1 VERAL
6 ADLVRERAALR
17 CEYCLMPQ
25 EADAW
30 PLEFDHVIAQF
41 HGGATTADNLA
52 LACFYCNNSKGT
64 NLAGIDRAT
73 QWAAFLFHP
82 RRQQW
87 RRHFRYDGPILIGRT
102 SAGRAT
108 VATLRI
114 NTMVRIGQR
123 LRWIRDGTF
132 RTS

>member
-1 VERAL
+1 VDRAF
-6 ADLVRERAALR
+6 AELVRARAGLR
-17 CEYCLMPQ
+17 CEYCLVPQ

-30 PLEFDHVIAQF
+30 PLEFDHVIAQY

-52 LACFYCNNSKGT
+52 LACFYCNNWKGP
-64 NLAGIDRAT
+64 NLAGIDPVTERVAI
-73 QWAAFLFHP
+73 LFHP

-102 SAGRAT
+102 AAGRAT

-114 NTMVRIGQR
+114 NAMARIGQR
-123 LRWIRDGTF
+123 LRWIQEGTF
-132 RTS
+132 HTI